1 MSMGF
6 KRLQGLGWVALV
18 FLVAISLYPLSLN
31 VGAMHA
37 RLVKVDRQIVQTR
50 KEISYLQAEIRARA
64 SLDQLEKWNDLLYGY
79 DAPQAAQYLSGE
91 RALADLH
98 GGELGPQ
105 APVLVSA
112 AYGLNAMPIGT
123 IGNGGRVAN
132 AADTGPAAA
141 RPEAASPAAAAKA
154 KAESGVSLAGLQ
166 TMVQPAA
173 SAGAA
178 FRVIIAFGKFQG
190 VTAATT
196 PTGSFRTTMRLS
208 DWCGGI
214 ISP

>member
-123 IGNGGRVAN
+123 IGNGGRVAS

-141 RPEAASPAAAAKA
+141 RPEAASPAAPAKA
-154 KAESGVSLAGLQ
+154 KAE
-166 TMVQPAA
+166 TRTA
-173 SAGAA
+173 SAAPSPEPIAPVAVREQRVAQLESSLLGASTLRDIQA
-178 FRVIIAFGKFQG
+178 RANAERAKQ
-190 VTAATT
+190 
-196 PTGSFRTTMRLS
+196 
-208 DWCGGI
+208 
-214 ISP
+214 